1 MQQTTNNS
9 RNDIQIHSG
18 AAIGLVFCFHF
29 AWEILIISYFF
40 LPCRHFV
47 SRRDSS
53 YYAVSELDVVH
64 KNLLA
69 TRSRNKK
76 NQIPKVL
83 HFLKSHENRKQTS
96 NFAH

>member
-1 MQQTTNNS
+1 MHKNDEQLEKRHSNS
-9 RNDIQIHSG
+9 FRRGNR
-18 AAIGLVFCFHF
+18 
-29 AWEILIISYFF
+29 ISF
-40 LPCRHFV
+40 LFSLCV
-47 SRRDSS
+47 RDSG

-76 NQIPKVL
+76 KQIPKVL